1 MTRPATR
8 PPFTFTIA
16 PGRFDASSTAVI
28 SARLTA
34 ARNSDAILGTEATR
48 NPFAVPGW
56 QVSQGDGKQGETY
69 VAVDPSRFKR
79 LASGVEQITSGG
91 GTGRFKSPTYVAW
104 MVCLDLLTGVVV
116 IFIAP
121 HLRAH
126 NFKGSKRYKPGN
138 IVAWWEGVRGIKRLR
153 RKLRHRWPTAVMVV
167 AGDPNATRRNY
178 FTRAVR
184 KTFPHASL
192 GWGGPFSSSLLWG
205 LRVLSVHTV
214 NPGAASDHPWKR
226 LTVAYRA
233 GVVAVGGGRRE

>member
-1 MTRPATR
+1 MTRPATH

-16 PGRFDASSTAVI
+16 PGRFSKDP
-28 SARLTA
+28 TA
-34 ARNSDAILGTEATR
+34 AREREAKVVDAILGTEATTHR
-48 NPFAVPGW
+48 LDLPDGW
-56 QVSQGDGKQGETY
+56 IGTQGKGYEGESY
-69 VAVDPSRFKR
+69 VAAGPRFTYA
-79 LASGVEQITSGG
+79 ASGVQQITSGG
-91 GTGRFKSPTYVAW
+91 GTGRFRNPTFVPWLVATDT
-104 MVCLDLLTGVVV
+104 MTDCHV
-116 IFIAP
+116 IFIGI

-138 IVAWWEGVRGIKRLR
+138 IKAWWEGVRGIKRLR
-153 RKLRHRWPTAVMVV
+153 RKLRHRWPTAVMVA

-178 FTRAVR
+178 FARAVR

-205 LRVLSVHTV
+205 LRVLSVRTV

-233 GVVAVGGGRRE
+233 GVVAVGGGRRG

>member
-1 MTRPATR
+1 MTRPATH

-16 PGRFDASSTAVI
+16 PGHHSDDP
-28 SARLTA
+28 TA
-34 ARNSDAILGTEATR
+34 AREREARVVDAILGTEATR
-48 NPFAVPGW
+48 WPFNVPGW
-56 QVSQGDGKQGETY
+56 RATRFEGVEGESF
-69 VAVDPSRFKR
+69 VAIGPRFKFAR
-79 LASGVEQITSGG
+79 SWAEPLTKGG
-91 GTGRFKSPTYVAW
+91 GKGRFKNPTYAACLVAQ
-104 MVCLDLLTGVVV
+104 DTLTGHVVG
-116 IFIAP
+116 FIAT

-126 NFKGSKRYKPGN
+126 NFKGSKRYRPEN
-138 IVAWWEGVRGIKRLR
+138 IVAWWQGFRGLR
-153 RKLRHRWPTAVMVV
+153 RARRKMNRYYPGCRIVI